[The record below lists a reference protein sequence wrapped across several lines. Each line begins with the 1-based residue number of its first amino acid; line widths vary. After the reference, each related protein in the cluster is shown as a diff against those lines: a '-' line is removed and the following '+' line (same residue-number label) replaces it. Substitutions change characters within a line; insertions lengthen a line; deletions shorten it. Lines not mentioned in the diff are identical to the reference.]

1 MEEIKNGKKWIYTSA
16 FKAIKSLAPS
26 AVFTIA
32 ENDLDT
38 IEWQDNRVARP
49 TNAEITAKMEELEA
63 EWNSNEEARV
73 NRSLS
78 YPLLVE
84 QLDKLF
90 HDIENDKLDK
100 SGEFYTAIK
109 SVKDKYPKE

>member
-38 IEWQDNRVARP
+38 IEWQDNSVARP

-63 EWNSNEEARV
+63 EWEKTEEARV
-73 NRSLS
+73 NRALS
-78 YPLLVE
+78 YPLLIE
-84 QLDKLF
+84 QLDKIF
-90 HDIENDKLDK
+90 HDIDNDTLDK
-100 SGEFYTAIK
+100 SGEFYKALK
-109 SVKDKYPKE
+109 EVKDKYPKG